1 MNKELIQIGETLH
14 ASIPSTAKSMNA
26 LLKTSDSEPLE
37 HIKEII
43 TSQSQADY
51 IAINIDEF
59 GESSLKTAIKQM
71 KTYIELVHK
80 YSSQSAICIDSG
92 YTEILIEGLKHC
104 YSLNPAKPPLVNS
117 VTLSTMDIILPLRK
131 EYNFSVIALLITE
144 NEDNSSPVEKMYLA
158 AKEIFTQ
165 AIKAGFTADQ
175 IYYDTQ
181 TYPLAIDMPMSPG
194 QSSYCYNAF
203 EAIKRI
209 KADQQMQ
216 GVHFSLGLSNCA
228 RNLPARKVGIC
239 RAYLQVAMQ
248 AGLDAAIV
256 NTKHNFGQ
264 RPADEELVKLVEAF
278 AAIDGNP
285 DKLKKATTL
294 MSKFCADN
302 KAC

>member
-1 MNKELIQIGETLH
+1 MNKKLIQIGETLH
-14 ASIPSTAKSMNA
+14 ASIPSTAKSMKA
-26 LLKTSDSEPLE
+26 LLKKCDSKPLE

-51 IAINIDEF
+51 IGINVDEF
-59 GESSLKTAIKQM
+59 GESSTETAIKQM

-92 YTEILIEGLKHC
+92 YIDVLTEGLKHC

-117 VTLSTMDIILPLRK
+117 VKLSTMDVILPLRK
-131 EYNFSVIALLITE
+131 DYDFSVIALLITE
-144 NEDNSSPVEKMYLA
+144 NDDNSDPVEKMYLA
-158 AKEIFTQ
+158 AKEIFAQ

-181 TYPLAIDMPMSPG
+181 TYPLAIDIPMSPG

-203 EAIKRI
+203 EAIKKI
-209 KADQQMQ
+209 KADPQMQ

-239 RAYLQVAMQ
+239 RAYLQVAME

-256 NTKHNFGQ
+256 NTEHKFGQ
-264 RPADEELVKLVEAF
+264 RPADEQLVKLVKAF
-278 AAIDGNP
+278 AALDGDA
-285 DKLKKATTL
+285 DKLTDAMTL
-294 MSKFCADN
+294 MSKFCTDN